1 MRLVLAAATSVVVL
15 LVSMLQI
22 RSGVGRCDAAAAA
35 AAAAASHTPHKIKTE
50 TDTTI
55 N

>member
-35 AAAAASHTPHKIKTE
+35 AASHTPHKIKTE